1 VAVILWIDPGKT
13 CGLIAVK
20 IDGTLYRNTECSALD
35 CLTVAES
42 IIAQVRPLSIGVERY
57 VITRQVMTQQTDAL
71 EVIGALRWI
80 CSKWG
85 LQLHM
90 QSRSDRT
97 KVTNEMLR
105 DLGLWTPRV
114 QSPGGHVNE
123 AARHAVIH
131 LMRTQPQHVIT
142 KRLLGRIDVRPE
154 MNGVN
159 EDGVRRAAAG
169 SDSRADAVERT

>member
-1 VAVILWIDPGKT
+1 VILSIDPGKT
-13 CGLIAVK
+13 CGLIAIK
-20 IDGTLYRNTECSALD
+20 LDGVVHRREECTALD
-35 CLTVAES
+35 CLTIAE
-42 IIAQVRPLSIGVERY
+42 INIERVRPLQVVVERY

-80 CSKWG
+80 CSKAG

-105 DLGLWTPRV
+105 DLGLWTPRA

-159 EDGVRRAAAG
+159 EDGVRGATAR
-169 SDSRADAVERT
+169 SDSRTNTVERT